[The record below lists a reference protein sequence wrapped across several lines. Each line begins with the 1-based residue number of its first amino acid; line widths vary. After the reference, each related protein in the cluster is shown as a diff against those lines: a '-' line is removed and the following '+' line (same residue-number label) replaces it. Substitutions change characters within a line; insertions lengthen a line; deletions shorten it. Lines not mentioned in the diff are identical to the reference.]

1 MSINVLERTREIGV
15 MRTIGAADRV
25 IMQSVIIEALVI
37 GMITWLLAVLLS
49 VPISLLLLTII
60 GKSMMGSAIAP
71 HFTPVGIILWFAV
84 VLVLSIVAS
93 ILPARNAARLTINE
107 VLAYE

>member
-1 MSINVLERTREIGV
+1 MSG
-15 MRTIGAADRV
+15 
-25 IMQSVIIEALVI
+25 
-37 GMITWLLAVLLS
+37 LLAVLLS
-49 VPISLLLLTII
+49 MPTSMLLLAII
-60 GKSMMGSAIAP
+60 GKSMMGSAIALS
-71 HFTPVGIILWFAV
+71 FTPVGSILWFAV